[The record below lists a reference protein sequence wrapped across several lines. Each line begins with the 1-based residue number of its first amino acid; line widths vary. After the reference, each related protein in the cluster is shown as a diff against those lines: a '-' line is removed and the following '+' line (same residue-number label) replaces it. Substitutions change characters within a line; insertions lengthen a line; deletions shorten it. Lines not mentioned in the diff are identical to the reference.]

1 MKKSQDENT
10 ENSLKVL
17 SDFICDEL
25 MCLNVTLIPFVVP
38 FRRLIYNPIRL
49 TRQKDDKLVKITAEK
64 ARKFQVNYARKS

>member
-17 SDFICDEL
+17 SDIICDEL
-25 MCLNVTLIPFVVP
+25 MCLNLTLIPFVVP

-49 TRQKDDKLVKITAEK
+49 TRQKDD
-64 ARKFQVNYARKS
+64 